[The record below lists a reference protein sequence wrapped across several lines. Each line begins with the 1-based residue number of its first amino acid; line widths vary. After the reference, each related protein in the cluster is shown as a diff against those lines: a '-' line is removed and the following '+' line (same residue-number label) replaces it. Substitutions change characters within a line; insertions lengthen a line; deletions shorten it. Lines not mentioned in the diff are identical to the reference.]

1 MSPHMSR
8 HDSITMS
15 LDDDDSPRPI
25 ETTKFE
31 PAGDIK
37 NILITGGAGFIG
49 GWITRHMTLQY
60 LEYNIVCFDKL
71 DEVAS
76 LANIQCLKNCANF
89 EFVLGN
95 LTDQVAVS
103 KVLVE
108 HDIDTIM
115 HLARLLDTV
124 RHLSKKKQVRRF
136 VHISTDEVC
145 GDAKIEFVDETHILT
160 PTNPYSASK
169 AAAEMKLAAVLDLI
183 PLIGMDITTRSV
195 AEAPQT
201 IRLINTGVHSKI
213 VLRTET
219 DSAMKI
225 VLPPK
230 HNYWAN
236 EDVTYLVAGG
246 LDDIGQRIL
255 TIMAARGI
263 KHVATLSR
271 DPKSHVQ
278 CELHSGLEAIQP
290 GIKLYALK
298 GNVSSKASI
307 QAAAASLAQQGA
319 PPVRGVIMAAT
330 YINNRPLELLTFED
344 YLSVAKIKV
353 DGTPALYQAFASDD
367 LRFFLSLSSVASII
381 GAQAEASY
389 NAGNT
394 IQDSLAHQEKQYGS
408 GGTPGDDT
416 RQGAMDRAGFAKIKQ
431 ETCFSQAVIGF
442 DADFL
447 SKSTF
452 PNSNIQSSMFNEVR
466 DRRPAVTTNESDENA
481 TGRTYDEVVADGDIE
496 EITDHISQATRTH
509 LARLISLDLEN
520 IEVRQGSILAL
531 GLDSLV
537 AVKLRNWVMRQF
549 DAPLQSMEILANQ
562 TIHVLAEKI
571 IRRSKKIAAVA

>member
-15 LDDDDSPRPI
+15 LDDDDSPRLI

-145 GDAKIEFVDETHILT
+145 GDAEIEFVDETHILT

-169 AAAEMKLAAVLDLI
+169 AAAEMYV
-183 PLIGMDITTRSV
+183 
-195 AEAPQT
+195 
-201 IRLINTGVHSKI
+201 
-213 VLRTET
+213 
-219 DSAMKI
+219 
-225 VLPPK
+225 
-230 HNYWAN
+230 WA
-236 EDVTYLVAGG
+236 Y
-246 LDDIGQRIL
+246 
-255 TIMAARGI
+255 
-263 KHVATLSR
+263 
-271 DPKSHVQ
+271 
-278 CELHSGLEAIQP
+278 
-290 GIKLYALK
+290 
-298 GNVSSKASI
+298 
-307 QAAAASLAQQGA
+307 QQEF
-319 PPVRGVIMAAT
+319 R
-330 YINNRPLELLTFED
+330 NRPLELLTFED

-442 DADFL
+442 DADSL

-562 TIHVLAEKI
+562 TIHVPAEKI